1 VAARDRSAAASC
13 RSRAVPLFLA
23 VATAACQKPTPV
35 RALTDNSAPAGYP
48 KGPITAVAPTG
59 SPLTEARAELGR
71 RLFYDKR
78 LSRTGAIACASCH
91 RQEHAF
97 ADPAAVSKGVDGRR
111 GTRNAPALVNRAWS
125 SSFFWDGR
133 ASSLEQ
139 LVGHPIEN
147 PLEMDLPIAYAVSAI
162 GSDVTYVRD
171 FAMAFGGAPP
181 SAESLR
187 QALASFVRTLVSGNS
202 PYDRHLR
209 GDDRDFGPAALR
221 GEVLFFGSAGCFR
234 CHPGGTFSN
243 EGYFNNGTYVEGADR
258 GRQAITGRSGDIGKF
273 RVPTL
278 RNVAVSAPYMHDGS
292 LATLGEVIDQ
302 YARGGRG
309 DPTADPLI
317 KPLAISD
324 ADKADLIAFLGSLT
338 DTDFLSDPRY
348 KP

>member
-1 VAARDRSAAASC
+1 V
-13 RSRAVPLFLA
+13 LLA
-23 VATAACQKPTPV
+23 LAATAACQKPPAV
-35 RALTDNSAPAGYP
+35 RALTDNSAPVGYP
-48 KGPITAVAPTG
+48 SGPITAVAPTG

-91 RQEHAF
+91 RHEHAF
-97 ADPAAVSKGVDGRR
+97 ADPEMVSKGIDGRMGR
-111 GTRNAPALVNRAWS
+111 RNAPTLVNRAWS

-139 LVGHPIEN
+139 LVGQPIEN
-147 PLEMDLPIAYAVSAI
+147 PLEMDLPLADAVAAI
-162 GSDVTYVRD
+162 GRDVTYVRD
-171 FAMAFGGAPP
+171 FATAFGGAPP
-181 SAESLR
+181 SAETLR

-202 PYDRHLR
+202 PYDQHLR
-209 GDDRDFGPAALR
+209 GHDGQFGTAARR
-221 GEVLFFGSAGCFR
+221 GEALFFGTAGCFR
-234 CHPGGTFSN
+234 CHPGGALTN
-243 EGYFNNGTYVEGADR
+243 DGYFNNGTYVAGADP
-258 GRQAITGRSGDIGKF
+258 GRQTLTGRSGDLGKF
-273 RVPTL
+273 KVPTL

-292 LATLGEVIDQ
+292 LATLRDVIDQ

-317 KPLAISD
+317 KPLALTD
-324 ADKADLIAFLGSLT
+324 GDKSDLIAFLGSLT